1 MCISCIAGNVF
12 PRCPGPVIGTGLL
25 SFCAAT
31 GGRNA
36 PGAVADHGKRAER
49 TEIVAST
56 LEFKAS
62 IMDQSG
68 MERALRRIAHEIIE
82 NNRGAEGVTLVGIQ
96 RRGVVLARML
106 QTLIEQVEGVRPPLG
121 VLDITF
127 YRDDL
132 SILQEHPV
140 VNATDLPFQVTGAK
154 IVMVDDVLYSGR
166 TARAAMDAICDF
178 GRPSMIQLAVM
189 IDRGHRELPIR
200 ADYVGKN
207 LPTSKSELVG
217 VNVPEFDGEMSVV
230 LYERKE
236 R

>member
-1 MCISCIAGNVF
+1 M
-12 PRCPGPVIGTGLL
+12 
-25 SFCAAT
+25 
-31 GGRNA
+31 
-36 PGAVADHGKRAER
+36 
-49 TEIVAST
+49 AST

-82 NNRGAEGVTLVGIQ
+82 NNRGAQGVTLVGIQ

-106 QTLIEQVEGVRPPLG
+106 QALIEQVEGVRPPLG

-178 GRPSMIQLAVM
+178 GRPSIIQLAVM